1 MSISIE
7 LKGIDIV
14 AWWGAIVAT
23 VVLVWDIYKWKNS
36 GPKIRFTV
44 RPGMMIVGDPTRKG
58 QLFISTE
65 ATNIGD
71 RPTTITNLVI
81 QHYIS
86 YFDMIRHRPKASMLV
101 AEPSTA
107 QPLPFI
113 LQPGVVWQGLAPQT
127 LEIEQLANDGYLV
140 CGLCHSHSEKEIDR
154 RVIFKKKFRCIT
166 ISIFW
171 RQYRDLIIEF
181 IRSIAL
187 GGDTGPVFASST
199 MSF

>member
-1 MSISIE
+1 MPISIE

-44 RPGMMIVGDPTRKG
+44 RSGMMVVGDPTRKG
-58 QLFISTE
+58 QFFISTE

-81 QHYIS
+81 QHYNS
-86 YFDMIRHRPKASMLV
+86 YFDMIRHKPKTSMLV
-101 AEPSTA
+101 AQPSTA

-127 LEIEQLANDGYLV
+127 EEIEKLASDGYLV
-140 CGLCHSHSEKEIDR
+140 CGLCHSHSDKEIDR
-154 RVIFKKKFRCIT
+154 RVIINK
-166 ISIFW
+166 
-171 RQYRDLIIEF
+171 E
-181 IRSIAL
+181 
-187 GGDTGPVFASST
+187 ST
-199 MSF
+199 A